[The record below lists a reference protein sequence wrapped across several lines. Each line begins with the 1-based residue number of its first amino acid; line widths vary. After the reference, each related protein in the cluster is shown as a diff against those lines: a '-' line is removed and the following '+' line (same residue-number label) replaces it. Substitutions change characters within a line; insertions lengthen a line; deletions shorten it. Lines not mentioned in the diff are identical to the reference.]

1 VTKGD
6 SLITPLKPLSDKDF
20 NLKGDKGDS
29 KNHFA
34 IETTNPL
41 SEDHPVTTENSK
53 GDLLTNDESPLSPLS
68 PFDSETQSQQGFT
81 KGDNLENSE
90 SPLVTPVTFSE
101 SPQDED
107 TDKLKPGGE
116 CIYKKNGH
124 AHWVI
129 GIKGDEI
136 KIQDWYGEN
145 PPFTVALDEVIP
157 DTPGPKREKK
167 KKAK

>member
-1 VTKGD
+1 VEPIP
-6 SLITPLKPLSDKDF
+6 SKDYS
-20 NLKGDKGDS
+20 LKGDKGDK
-29 KNHFA
+29 KNHFDSQNL
-34 IETTNPL
+34 TPL
-41 SEDHPVTTENSK
+41 NDQDTDCLSPLTEKSK
-53 GDLLTNDESPLSPLS
+53 RDNTLSPLSPLS
-68 PFDSETQSQQGFT
+68 PQDGETQSQQGFT
-81 KGDNLENSE
+81 RGDNLK
-90 SPLVTPVTFSE
+90 SPLSPLSPL
-101 SPQDED
+101 SPQDEK
-107 TDKLKPGGE
+107 TLKPGDD

-145 PPFTVALDEVIP
+145 PPFTVSLDEVTP

>member
-1 VTKGD
+1 
-6 SLITPLKPLSDKDF
+6 
-20 NLKGDKGDS
+20 
-29 KNHFA
+29 
-34 IETTNPL
+34 
-41 SEDHPVTTENSK
+41 
-53 GDLLTNDESPLSPLS
+53 LSPQS
-68 PFDSETQSQQGFT
+68 PFDSETQSQSDFT

-90 SPLVTPVTFSE
+90 SPLVTPVTFVAE
-101 SPQDED
+101 
-107 TDKLKPGGE
+107 TLKPGGE

-145 PPFTVALDEVIP
+145 PPFTVALDEVTP

>member
-1 VTKGD
+1 
-6 SLITPLKPLSDKDF
+6 
-20 NLKGDKGDS
+20 
-29 KNHFA
+29 
-34 IETTNPL
+34 
-41 SEDHPVTTENSK
+41 
-53 GDLLTNDESPLSPLS
+53 LS

-101 SPQDED
+101 SPQDGD

-136 KIQDWYGEN
+136 NLQDWYGEN